1 MKMKAYQIKN
11 SKHEFIHEDVFI
23 FAANQEQA
31 QKAVCRVN
39 KRLRTAK
46 AFCVHSNSSSRFVH
60 NSAAF
65 AWLENQA
72 EDLELENTK
81 GFIFEIHYGKYFS

>member
-1 MKMKAYQIKN
+1 MSMKAYQIKN
-11 SKHEFIHEDVFI
+11 SKHEFIHGDVFI

-46 AFCVHSNSSSRFVH
+46 AFCVQSERGSSFPITSP
-60 NSAAF
+60 AF
-65 AWLENQA
+65 KWLEDKLQC
-72 EDLELENTK
+72 LELENQT
-81 GFIFEIHYGKYFS
+81 GFIFEIHRDKYFS